1 MALAAVE
8 NQSLMQVVQRR
19 GGLDSATAAQLLER
33 VFAATDDA
41 HAAGV
46 APCELNPEAIE
57 VASDG
62 QALRVKPLIRR
73 SVAGDRDD
81 WTLGSL
87 TFFVLTG
94 EVYGRAPAERVS
106 ETAPAMQRAAEL
118 GVDGALPAGF
128 DSWFARA
135 AGGDPER
142 PFRNAAEAWQALRPL
157 LGAASPVPAP
167 TRPSV
172 VVRPGLFITLVISS
186 VVGAGLVIYW
196 LLRSMHI

>member
-1 MALAAVE
+1 MAPSAIE
-8 NQSLMQVVQRR
+8 NQSLLQLVQRC
-19 GGLDSATAAQLLER
+19 GGLDRDSAAQLLEG

-41 HAAGV
+41 HAAGI
-46 APCELNPEAIE
+46 APCDLNPEIIE

-62 QALRVKPLIRR
+62 QALRVKPLVRR
-73 SVAGDRDD
+73 SVADDREA
-81 WTLGSL
+81 WALGSL

-94 EVYGRAPAERVS
+94 QVYGRAPAEH
-106 ETAPAMQRAAEL
+106 APEIEPATQRAVEL
-118 GVDGALPAGF
+118 GVGAALPAGF
-128 DSWFARA
+128 DAWFVRA
-135 AGGDPER
+135 ARRDSER
-142 PFRNAAEAWQALRPL
+142 RFRDAAEAWQALRPL
-157 LGAASPVPAP
+157 LGATSPVPAA